1 MGLRDGLRRGASR
14 LGAAGLSR
22 LADSRL
28 GQRVASMAEGET
40 GAQAVSAAKF
50 VASFVVDR
58 VRDTSIGRTLFLPE
72 AKARR
77 EEPWPEP
84 SPRRTEPPR
93 PPMDVAPFAPSPWT
107 PPASSPSAQR
117 TPDAAPPS
125 RASREPIRTQTMARV
140 LASQGQFGRA
150 RSIYRELL
158 EKRPDDGTLRSELA
172 AMEQSARD
180 ARMTDAPPSN
190 DD

>member
-1 MGLRDGLRRGASR
+1 MGLRDGLRKGASR

-58 VRDTSIGRTLFLPE
+58 VRDTSLGRTLFLPE
-72 AKARR
+72 AK
-77 EEPWPEP
+77 EETEERWPEP

-93 PPMDVAPFAPSPWT
+93 PPMVVAPFAPSPWT
-107 PPASSPSAQR
+107 PPASSPQR
-117 TPDAAPPS
+117 APEAAPPS

-158 EKRPDDGTLRSELA
+158 EKRPDDGGLRSELA
-172 AMEQSARD
+172 AMEQSARE
-180 ARMTDAPPSN
+180 ARMTDAPPSH